1 MKKQENKKEEVNHA
15 EENAKG
21 WYETI
26 EEQVAAMEMDWNRYK
41 ELKETDVNDLTEEEK
56 EELKELEE
64 TAREFENYDDVIE
77 RIQEEPLSVHVRSG
91 WYNPGENEVMP
102 EEFEILLST
111 GGPALRM
118 IGDLDEHLQ
127 PCNCRLEHQDWF
139 KPWTEYHDVD
149 SDVLEKW
156 ANVFYFGN

>member
-77 RIQEEPLSVHVRSG
+77 RI
-91 WYNPGENEVMP
+91 
-102 EEFEILLST
+102 
-111 GGPALRM
+111 
-118 IGDLDEHLQ
+118 
-127 PCNCRLEHQDWF
+127 
-139 KPWTEYHDVD
+139 
-149 SDVLEKW
+149 
-156 ANVFYFGN
+156 